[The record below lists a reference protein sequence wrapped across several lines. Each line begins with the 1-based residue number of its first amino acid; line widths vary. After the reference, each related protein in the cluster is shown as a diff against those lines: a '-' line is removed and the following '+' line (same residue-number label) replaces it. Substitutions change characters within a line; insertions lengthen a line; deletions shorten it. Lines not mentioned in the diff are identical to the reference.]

1 MASFYDMIQYLQ
13 AIGVADVLLPFLL
26 VFTVTFAIFQKSNI
40 LGEASKAK
48 RYNVIVALVLGFSFV
63 MPHIIWGTPDPV
75 DHMLVTG
82 IADPVEIVNGSL
94 PSVSVVIIAIILVM
108 LMLGIFGA
116 EFNIGEGS
124 GFGGFAVFF
133 AIATVGYIFLTNAG
147 YFGNGRFP
155 AFLWFLGDPNTQS
168 LLVVILVFGI
178 IVWMITRDESA
189 PTEEKDKF
197 RNWVKTMGGRP

>member
-1 MASFYDMIQYLQ
+1 MATFYDMILYLQ

-40 LGEASKAK
+40 LGKPPESK
-48 RYNVIVALVLGFSFV
+48 RYNVIVALVLGFAFV
-63 MPHIIWGTPDPV
+63 MPHIIWGTPDPT
-75 DHMLVTG
+75 DHMLITG
-82 IADPVEIVNGSL
+82 VIDPVEVVNGSL
-94 PSVSVVIIAIILVM
+94 PSVSVVIIAIVLVM

-116 EFNIGEGS
+116 EFNVGEGS

-155 AFLWFLGDPNTQS
+155 AFLWFLADPNTQS
-168 LLVVILVFGI
+168 LLIVVLVFGI
-178 IVWMITRDESA
+178 IVWMITREDK
-189 PTEEKDKF
+189 PTAKEDKF
-197 RNWVKTMGGRP
+197 RNWVKTIDQK